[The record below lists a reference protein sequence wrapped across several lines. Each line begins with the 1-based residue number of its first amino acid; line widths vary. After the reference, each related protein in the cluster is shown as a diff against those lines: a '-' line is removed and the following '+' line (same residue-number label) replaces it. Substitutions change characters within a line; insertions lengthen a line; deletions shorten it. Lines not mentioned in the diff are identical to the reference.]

1 MESSSKLT
9 SSSESESD
17 DSSEELDDIKINY
30 NRPRKRNNVMELNNM
45 NDNVRESNVYNM
57 NTRINEMRKWLKRI
71 RNKNWIWNLI
81 FI

>member
-57 NTRINEMRKWLKRI
+57 NTRINEMRKWFKRI
-71 RNKNWIWNLI
+71 RNKNWIGNL
-81 FI
+81 